1 MTAFEIFG
9 VLKLDKTDFDNG
21 IKEAQNGTDK
31 LFNLE
36 SAKTAINGVNKF
48 GDSIIGIGRNAMNT
62 SASFESAFT
71 GVRKTVD
78 ATEEEYSAL
87 SDWILEASTRMASSK
102 NDIAATME
110 IAGQLGVSGVEGL
123 EKFTETMIMLGDT
136 TNLNAE
142 EAASSLAKFGNIA
155 GLAPTDMDRI
165 GAVIVDLGNHFATT
179 ESDIVAMSSRLA
191 SAGTIAG
198 FSSTDILA
206 LSTAMSSVGINA
218 EAGGTAMSTI
228 MTKIGRA
235 VDEGIDPSNKK
246 LDLFA
251 KTAGM
256 SSEEFV
262 AAWKTSPTTALQ
274 NFVKGLDGMVDSGDN
289 VTAVLDD
296 LGIKGIRETNTI
308 KSLALASDVLTGAVD
323 MANNAFEENSA
334 LTNEANL
341 RYGTTESK
349 MMQTQEAMS
358 NLALELG
365 DRLLPLIDKGISVMS
380 ELMKIWDSLSDGT
393 KDAIVNIGL
402 VLGVGSKLIAGIG
415 SVALGINSIITV
427 VGTLIPALAGIAPV
441 ILPIIAIIAA
451 VIAIGVVLYKNWD
464 TIKEKAGEL
473 WAKIK
478 EVFENIKLDGKPIN
492 CNCQFAIYIKEEI
505 DAMIKSKT
513 TGKMVKNTH
522 LGRKKLHYPQ
532 TLVHK
537 TDGFNIDNKKVLD
550 KILDVNGGFAY
561 IVRGFECDTDN
572 KSLNFI
578 TSLVGLKGIFL
589 SSVFKKQKG
598 VGKKLLLEEI
608 NIDAQDLPEGD
619 IAYLVNSEN
628 KSYSSASDMFEAIN
642 KSKVENGKLGE
653 ELILKYL
660 EENMPS
666 ITDVYHTSKDFP
678 TSPYDIEFIQNGIKK
693 YVEVKSTSGTKK
705 VFNMSLGELKFM
717 DKYKDDYLLFL
728 VTSVKDDFPNVEIF
742 TPDKISH
749 LKKVYPNT
757 RFYA

>member
-1 MTAFEIFG
+1 MSVIKFKIDEKSLFYGMYNDYERGQTATVSTPLNQSTNPNKWRKDI
-9 VLKLDKTDFDNG
+9 LKLCDTDLNVKVIPEMLLRKCTSKTTSQAKSKIDF
-21 IKEAQNGTDK
+21 
-31 LFNLE
+31 
-36 SAKTAINGVNKF
+36 
-48 GDSIIGIGRNAMNT
+48 
-62 SASFESAFT
+62 
-71 GVRKTVD
+71 
-78 ATEEEYSAL
+78 
-87 SDWILEASTRMASSK
+87 
-102 NDIAATME
+102 
-110 IAGQLGVSGVEGL
+110 
-123 EKFTETMIMLGDT
+123 
-136 TNLNAE
+136 
-142 EAASSLAKFGNIA
+142 
-155 GLAPTDMDRI
+155 
-165 GAVIVDLGNHFATT
+165 
-179 ESDIVAMSSRLA
+179 
-191 SAGTIAG
+191 
-198 FSSTDILA
+198 
-206 LSTAMSSVGINA
+206 
-218 EAGGTAMSTI
+218 
-228 MTKIGRA
+228 
-235 VDEGIDPSNKK
+235 
-246 LDLFA
+246 
-251 KTAGM
+251 
-256 SSEEFV
+256 
-262 AAWKTSPTTALQ
+262 
-274 NFVKGLDGMVDSGDN
+274 
-289 VTAVLDD
+289 
-296 LGIKGIRETNTI
+296 
-308 KSLALASDVLTGAVD
+308 
-323 MANNAFEENSA
+323 
-334 LTNEANL
+334 
-341 RYGTTESK
+341 
-349 MMQTQEAMS
+349 
-358 NLALELG
+358 
-365 DRLLPLIDKGISVMS
+365 
-380 ELMKIWDSLSDGT
+380 
-393 KDAIVNIGL
+393 
-402 VLGVGSKLIAGIG
+402 
-415 SVALGINSIITV
+415 
-427 VGTLIPALAGIAPV
+427 
-441 ILPIIAIIAA
+441 
-451 VIAIGVVLYKNWD
+451 LY
-464 TIKEKAGEL
+464 
-473 WAKIK
+473 
-478 EVFENIKLDGKPIN
+478 VFENIKLDGKPIN

-678 TSPYDIEFIQNGIKK
+678 TSSYDIEFIQNGIKK

-742 TPDKISH
+742 TLDKISH